1 MLCVA
6 CPSDPDVPC
15 WETQHIAF
23 VVVALIGLCFYSI
36 CVPVVWMRVMQRAT
50 TSNRLRCVLL
60 CLASPED
67 AECGDGL
74 SFAMVPL
81 SLLGAAR
88 MQWRDDC
95 LTGPCLVDV

>member
-1 MLCVA
+1 MHRGMIPNDVLLAICNPDTLMLCAA

-50 TSNRLRCVLL
+50 TSNRLRCLL
-60 CLASPED
+60 
-67 AECGDGL
+67 
-74 SFAMVPL
+74 L
-81 SLLGAAR
+81 SLVVL
-88 MQWRDDC
+88 
-95 LTGPCLVDV
+95 